1 MTDEKIIA
9 YKGFDADLKCRGMQ
23 YEIGQTFS
31 IEEKAA
37 ICQRGFHACE
47 YPLDVF
53 GYYPPADSRYA
64 TVEATGGI
72 VRHENVDTKIAA
84 ASLTITAEISLH
96 DMIGAA
102 VKWVFDR
109 VDWKKGA
116 NVKADRAGAT
126 NEDDQGAASSTGFQG
141 AASSTGGW
149 GAASSTGYR
158 GAASST
164 GYWGAA
170 SSTGDQGAASAL
182 GKHSV
187 ALAAGE
193 GTKARASDGSALVLI
208 HRDDEGAILNVVS
221 AIAGRDGIKPEAWYT
236 LDESGSLVEASE

>member
-31 IEEKAA
+31 IEEKPA

-126 NEDDQGAASSTGFQG
+126 NEDDQGAASSTG
-141 AASSTGGW
+141 
-149 GAASSTGYR
+149 
-158 GAASST
+158 
-164 GYWGAA
+164 
-170 SSTGDQGAASAL
+170 DQGAASAL